1 MKNSKPSIASYAP
14 SVAVILAGTALLF
27 FMLWFRLGSLTH
39 GNAADIEAATR
50 AAAGSWQSIW
60 DNPLNAPY
68 TVMQHLVSMSGHHGI
83 TSLRLIG
90 TLWAAVAAALFYLV
104 ARQWHNMRVA
114 ILASWLFISSGWFL
128 HIARLGSP
136 EILWLTS
143 LLALVVLLTPNKRG
157 RQSSLALPSTL
168 IVLSTILYVPGMV
181 WLVLA
186 GIITQRKNLREA
198 WVATEAGWLRLLSIV
213 ASLAV
218 VGPLVHALVASPAVL
233 KQWLGITAGSDSSML
248 SVSSIIHNFLDVPRS
263 LLLSSSF
270 DAAHWLGPLPLLS
283 AFEIVMLLLGTY
295 FYITHIRA
303 TRTRLIIVLTAVA
316 WGLISIMGINAI
328 TLVVPVIYL
337 LVAAGIAY
345 ILHAWLKVFPNN
357 PVARSLGIGIIM
369 CTVLLTSV
377 YQTRSYFVAWR
388 YDTATIQA
396 FHTRL

>member
-1 MKNSKPSIASYAP
+1 MKNSKPFIASYAP
-14 SVAVILAGTALLF
+14 QIAVILAGAALLF

-39 GNAADIEAATR
+39 GNASDIEAATR
-50 AAAGSWQSIW
+50 AASVSWKAIW

-68 TVMQHLVSMSGHHGI
+68 TVVQHLVTMSGHHGI
-83 TSLRLIG
+83 TSLRLIS
-90 TLWAAVAAALFYLV
+90 TMWAAVAAGLFYLV

-128 HIARLGSP
+128 HISRLGSP

-168 IVLSTILYVPGMV
+168 IILSSILYVPGMV

-186 GIITQRKNLREA
+186 GVIVQRKNLHEA
-198 WVATEAGWLRLLSIV
+198 WLATEAGWLRMVSVVTSI
-213 ASLAV
+213 AIL
-218 VGPLVHALVASPAVL
+218 GPLIHGLVLSSAVL
-233 KQWLGITAGSDSSML
+233 KQWLGITPGSGSSVL
-248 SVSSIIHNFLDVPRS
+248 SMPAILHNFVDVPRS

-270 DAAHWLGPLPLLS
+270 DAAHWLGHLPLLS
-283 AFEIVMLLLGTY
+283 AFEIAMLLLGAS

-328 TLVVPVIYL
+328 TLVVPLIYL
-337 LVAAGIAY
+337 LVAAGVAY
-345 ILHAWLKVFPNN
+345 ILHVWLKVFPNN

-369 CTVLLTSV
+369 FTVLLTSV